1 MTKQTWK
8 EFFHRGL
15 IFGGFGPIIM
25 GIIYAVAE
33 KSAADFSL
41 SGMEVL
47 IATISIYLLAFIQA
61 GTSVFHQIETWSVP
75 KAAFSQLGVL
85 YLTYVACY
93 LLNSWIPFRLSVV
106 LLFTAIFVVG
116 YFAIW
121 LAVYLS
127 VKAVSRRMNAKIEQ
141 DTR

>member
-1 MTKQTWK
+1 MTKQNWK

-15 IFGGFGPIIM
+15 MFGGFGPIIM
-25 GIIYAVAE
+25 GIIYAIAE
-33 KSAADFSL
+33 KTAASFSL

-47 IATISIYLLAFIQA
+47 IAIVSIYLLAFIQA

-75 KAAFSQLGVL
+75 KAAFCQLGTL
-85 YLTYVACY
+85 YLTYLACY
-93 LLNSWIPFRLSVV
+93 LLNSWIPFRVSVV

-121 LAVYLS
+121 LVVYLS
-127 VKAVSRRMNAKIEQ
+127 VKTVSRKLNAKMQ
-141 DTR
+141 G

>member
-1 MTKQTWK
+1 MTKQNWK

-15 IFGGFGPIIM
+15 MFGGFGPIIM
-25 GIIYAVAE
+25 GIIYAIAE
-33 KSAADFSL
+33 KTAASFSL

-47 IATISIYLLAFIQA
+47 IAIVSIYLLAFIQA

-75 KAAFSQLGVL
+75 KAAFCQLGTL
-85 YLTYVACY
+85 YLTYLACY

-106 LLFTAIFVVG
+106 LIFTGIFVVG

-121 LAVYLS
+121 LIVYLS
-127 VKAVSRRMNAKIEQ
+127 VKTVSRKLNAKMQ
-141 DTR
+141 G